1 MTGHD
6 HRDGKPCYRCIE
18 NLEREVGILPPG
30 PSGLVAAGGWCAPS
44 GVLFDALGG
53 DALARPEAL
62 TLPAMQAL
70 RGGIDFT
77 DRRTPAERA
86 AADAWVAHV
95 NRVADRHSR
104 ARRAAIDAACA
115 VALAEGWD
123 VHVYEPPTPYDLRR
137 ADERGLLYLRSVGIE
152 FTPAEH
158 PIPTIH
164 HHPTPEDWRY
174 LYDGEDD

>member
-1 MTGHD
+1 MADEHSAEHGPESGRPQD
-6 HRDGKPCYRCIE
+6 F
-18 NLEREVGILPPG
+18 NGI
-30 PSGLVAAGGWCAPS
+30 VAAGGWCAPS
-44 GVLFDALGG
+44 RLLYEVTDHPVERPGV
-53 DALARPEAL
+53 L
-62 TLPAMQAL
+62 TLPNMQAL
-70 RGGIDFT
+70 RGSIDFT

-86 AADAWVAHV
+86 AADAWTAHV

-123 VHVYEPPTPYDLRR
+123 VHVYEPPTPFDLRR
-137 ADERGLLYLRSVGIE
+137 ADERDLLYLRSVGIE

-174 LYDGEDD
+174 LYDGEDDD